1 MGSEI
6 RLVMTKGPQPGQTFH
21 SDQDL
26 VMIGRAPTNDIVI
39 GHPEVSRQHARLVR
53 RGTSVVLED
62 LGSTNGTFVNGVRL
76 TAPHA
81 LVNGD
86 VISLGNAVNLTYYGP
101 PGSTTEPV
109 AIQPDTTVIPPPA
122 SKPEPSSTP
131 TPYPPKPTPPP
142 HQPATTQPKK
152 RRSWLWIGCAVAVI
166 LIVVACVGIVVLDH
180 LRLLPPIFYEPLRWL
195 GFI

>member
-6 RLVMTKGPQPGQTFH
+6 RLVMTKGPQPGQTFR

-109 AIQPDTTVIPPPA
+109 AIQPDATVPPLPIPE
-122 SKPEPSSTP
+122 PEPSSTP

-142 HQPATTQPKK
+142 PQPATAKPKK
-152 RRSWLWIGCAVAVI
+152 RRSKLWVGCAVVVI
-166 LIVVACVGIVVLDH
+166 LLVLACVGLVVLDY

-195 GFI
+195 GLI